1 MRAPTEPLYAG
12 ATLGKLS
19 LPFTNL
25 ALALLL
31 ATGCRYTAPTP
42 QAYVTHGVALRAP
55 ITTLVALPV
64 VCEGFSIRCE
74 PSQQV
79 AVAAAARLGVEYL
92 GYSLVDSDLLNAE
105 LRVRRT
111 TEGGESGPLEEVSGK
126 TWFDLD
132 TEARRA
138 FVAQIGAHGVL
149 HTAINSGG
157 GYRQPVTV
165 RLAVTRLEDDALVW
179 QSQCQ
184 VATGEYNNQ
193 LRAMDLATQCA
204 LESMTLW

>member
-1 MRAPTEPLYAG
+1 MHATTEPDYAG
-12 ATLGKLS
+12 AILGKLS
-19 LPFTNL
+19 LPYTSL
-25 ALALLL
+25 ALALTL
-31 ATGCRYTAPTP
+31 AIGCRYTPPTP

-74 PSQQV
+74 PAEQV

-111 TEGGESGPLEEVSGK
+111 TEVGGSGPVEEVSGK

-149 HTAINSGG
+149 HTAINSS
-157 GYRQPVTV
+157 GYRDPVTV

-179 QSQCQ
+179 QSQCT
-184 VATGEYNNQ
+184 VATSDYHDK

>member
-1 MRAPTEPLYAG
+1 M
-12 ATLGKLS
+12 GKQS
-19 LPFTNL
+19 LLCTRL

-42 QAYVTHGVALRAP
+42 QAYVTHGIALRAP

-64 VCEGFSIRCE
+64 VCEGFSVRCE
-74 PSQQV
+74 PAQQV

-92 GYSLVDSDLLNAE
+92 GYSVVDSDLLNAE

-111 TEGGESGPLEEVSGK
+111 TEAGGSGPHEEVSGK

-138 FVAQIGAHGVL
+138 FVAEIGAHGVL

-157 GYRQPVTV
+157 YSQPVTV
-165 RLAVTRLEDDALVW
+165 RLAVTKLEDDALVW

-184 VATGEYNNQ
+184 VATGDYNDE